1 MASAPHG
8 ADANGKWVVA
18 VTAPD
23 VCVVGGK
30 PTPFDTSAILSSWD
44 PANPE
49 TRIRALMHPVY
60 RVDDKM
66 LGVLGNAGSGQV
78 SGVSLGTGYVTIQAP
93 SPPTRVVAAQ
103 RQIVVDQTPVMV
115 NTNASGGGGTPGK
128 IYTDVAAATGATDA
142 VLSNAERAAKVGE
155 LAVSRS
161 APRSP
166 NGRFMSRANWDAQPV
181 RQRVSTAGIVAKP
194 GLGSTA
200 RVLRGGA
207 KVLGPVGTVVGAVDG
222 AASQLA
228 TDAARTDLSTTQ
240 RAGRAAT
247 RSAAKTGG
255 AAVGAWAGA
264 KAGALAGVWFGP
276 WGAVAGGVIG
286 GIAGGI
292 AGSMAGDNVAD
303 AVLDQPF
310 AGGR

>member
-18 VTAPD
+18 VTGPD

-49 TRIRALMHPVY
+49 TRIRALMNPVY

-66 LGVLGNAGSGQV
+66 LGVLGNAGSGQA
-78 SGVSLGTGYVTIQAP
+78 SGVSLGTGHVMIRAP
-93 SPPTRVVAAQ
+93 SPPTRVVAAKKE
-103 RQIVVDQTPVMV
+103 IVVDQTAVMV
-115 NTNASGGGGTPGK
+115 NTDASGNGGTPGK
-128 IYTDVAAATGATDA
+128 IYTDVASATSTADA
-142 VLSNAERAAKVGE
+142 VASNTERAAKLGE
-155 LAVSRS
+155 QAVSRP
-161 APRSP
+161 APRSS
-166 NGRFMSRANWDAQPV
+166 GRFMSQENWRAQPV
-181 RQRVSTAGIVAKP
+181 RERIATAGTVPKP
-194 GLGSTA
+194 GMGSTA

-228 TDAARTDLSTTQ
+228 TDASRTDLSTAQ
-240 RAGRAAT
+240 RTRRAAT

-264 KAGALAGVWFGP
+264 KAGAAIGVWFGP
-276 WGAVAGGVIG
+276 WGAVVGGVVG

-292 AGSMAGDNVAD
+292 AGGKAGDNVAD